1 MADTIQTVER
11 TSESPHLRVG
21 ERLHILVAHREILA
35 NLVRKELKV
44 KYAASVL
51 GAVWSL
57 LNPLVYLAV
66 FSFVARV
73 LGAGIPNYPVYL
85 LSGLLAWNLFSASM
99 GSGARAVL
107 DNANLVKKVAFAREI
122 LPLSAVGVGL
132 VDFALQ
138 SAVLL
143 LYIIVSGYG
152 LHLPELALW
161 PLAFVTLVLLTV
173 ALSLW
178 FSALNVRYRDV
189 GHLLNIALLVW
200 FWATPIVYAEFQVQ
214 QLAERATWFGIPRR
228 GVLPAEPHGR
238 RRGRLPP
245 RALRLRGTGRGA
257 GAGLVR
263 QEPRVGRRDPHDH
276 VRGLARGAPARV
288 GLLLLALGRLRG
300 GAVNAAIEVADVSKR
315 FRIYRDKPTSLKQ
328 RVLSSRSRAEDFW
341 ALRDVALDV
350 GEGSTFGLIGHN
362 GSGKTTLLKCVAG
375 ILRPTS
381 GTIRQ
386 RGRLAALLELGAGFH
401 PELTG
406 RENVYLNAS
415 FLGLSRRQTDAAFD
429 DIVAF
434 AELEDFIDNEVKFYS
449 SGMLVR
455 LGFAVAV
462 HVDPDVL
469 LIDEVLAVGDEAFQ
483 AKCLDR
489 VRAFQREGRT
499 IVLVT
504 HALDTVIEICDRAAM
519 LHHGELH
526 AVGMPADVVREMRY
540 VLLGVTDPNFVPR
553 RAPARPRSARS
564 RSSARTARARARS
577 CAATRSRS

>member
-1 MADTIQTVER
+1 MATTTQSVER

-21 ERLHILVAHREILA
+21 ERLRILAAHREILA

-161 PLAFVTLVLLTV
+161 PLAFVTLLVLTV

-214 QLAERATWFGIPRR
+214 QLSEPGTWFDIPR
-228 GVLPAEPHGR
+228 
-238 RRGRLPP
+238 
-245 RALRLRGTGRGA
+245 
-257 GAGLVR
+257 
-263 QEPRVGRRDPHDH
+263 
-276 VRGLARGAPARV
+276 LAYY
-288 GLLLLALGRLRG
+288 LLNPM
-300 GAVNAAIEVADVSKR
+300 VDV
-315 FRIYRDKPTSLKQ
+315 
-328 RVLSSRSRAEDFW
+328 V
-341 ALRDVALDV
+341 
-350 GEGSTFGLIGHN
+350 
-362 GSGKTTLLKCVAG
+362 
-375 ILRPTS
+375 
-381 GTIRQ
+381 
-386 RGRLAALLELGAGFH
+386 AGFH
-401 PELTG
+401 RALYVFVEPVAAQEPVLFDGSLGWVAGVLTITL
-406 RENVYLNAS
+406 VVSLV
-415 FLGLSRRQTDAAFD
+415 GLRLAWGYFFNRSGD
-429 DIVAF
+429 F
-434 AELEDFIDNEVKFYS
+434 AEDL
-449 SGMLVR
+449 
-455 LGFAVAV
+455 
-462 HVDPDVL
+462 
-469 LIDEVLAVGDEAFQ
+469 
-483 AKCLDR
+483 
-489 VRAFQREGRT
+489 
-499 IVLVT
+499 
-504 HALDTVIEICDRAAM
+504 
-519 LHHGELH
+519 
-526 AVGMPADVVREMRY
+526 
-540 VLLGVTDPNFVPR
+540 
-553 RAPARPRSARS
+553 
-564 RSSARTARARARS
+564 
-577 CAATRSRS
+577 